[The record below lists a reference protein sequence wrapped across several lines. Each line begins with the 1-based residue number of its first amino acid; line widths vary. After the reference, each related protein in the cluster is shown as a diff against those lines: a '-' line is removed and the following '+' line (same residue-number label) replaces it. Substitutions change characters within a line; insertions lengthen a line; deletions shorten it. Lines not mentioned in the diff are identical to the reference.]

1 LGVVGQ
7 DTRVPVA
14 IRRGRAAPPPDTAAA
29 AAPESSAPPRSD
41 IPSQPDDR
49 LLDGRE
55 AMNEFV
61 NDYGEPA
68 VFQPSRRR

>member
-1 LGVVGQ
+1 
-7 DTRVPVA
+7 VPVA